1 MRAHRSHSQLN
12 NYLHCG
18 HQYYLTRV
26 RRYKEQPSV
35 WLAGGK
41 AFHTATEEFDLD
53 VASSDD
59 QTPAGANITF
69 YEDKFTDAFEA
80 ELDLIRKDFPDESTW
95 RAAGRV
101 TKDKPN
107 KENVLWWHTAG
118 RTMIRDY
125 IAWWVANAEVWEVAT
140 LPDGRPAIEIEVTQP
155 LGGVPLKGYLD
166 RLLRSKLDSRLVV
179 ADLKSGS
186 RTPASPMQLATYS
199 VQLEPLLGGEQVLWG
214 AWYDARKGSLGEPVN
229 LSKWTE
235 GLLGKVYGDLDR
247 AIGSGVFLPNIDD
260 HCKGCGVA
268 KFCVY
273 NGGRE
278 EEFDLAA

>member
-41 AFHTATEEFDLD
+41 AFHTATEFLDHSIFEFGIPED
-53 VASSDD
+53 VSV
-59 QTPAGANITF
+59 IELF
-69 YEDKFTDAFEA
+69 EDKFTDAFEG
-80 ELDLIRKDFPDESTW
+80 ELDIIRADFPDESTW
-95 RAAGRV
+95 RRAGRV

-107 KENVLWWHTAG
+107 KEDVLWWQSAG
-118 RTMIRDY
+118 RKMIADY
-125 IAWWVANAEVWEVAT
+125 IAWWIENRETWEIAT
-140 LPDGRPAIEIEVTQP
+140 MPDGTPAIEIEVTQP
-155 LGGVPLKGYLD
+155 LGGVPLRGYID
-166 RLLRSKLDSRLVV
+166 RLLRSKVDRRLVV
-179 ADLKSGS
+179 TDLKSGS

-199 VQLEPLLGGEQVLWG
+199 VQAEPLMGGEQILWG
-214 AWYDARKGSLGEPVN
+214 AWYDARKGFLGEPIN

-278 EEFDLAA
+278 EYDLAA